1 SGIKTFELRKDP
13 NLEGINELVVIEH
26 ICSNDITNRDN
37 CDYAN
42 CPIITDDCISDRLTV
57 KMTKKDLSV
66 YEIVRKIN
74 QRLNWILNLV
84 GYAKLSIEENK
95 EMLMLIN
102 VDKFLIEY
110 TKDNKPFYWYDV
122 EIIKE

>member
-1 SGIKTFELRKDP
+1 
-13 NLEGINELVVIEH
+13 
-26 ICSNDITNRDN
+26 
-37 CDYAN
+37 
-42 CPIITDDCISDRLTV
+42 
-57 KMTKKDLSV
+57 MTKKDLSV

-74 QRLNWILNLV
+74 QRLNWILNLG